1 MSAVIANGLGK
12 VYQRYAKPIDS
23 LKELWFK
30 EQYHEEFWALR
41 DVSFRCEPG
50 EVFGVVGDNGAGKST
65 LLKLLA
71 GTMQQSHG
79 ELVVNGRVSAI
90 LELGSGFHPEY
101 TGLENI
107 KLGCA
112 LLGLNEQQTLE
123 KIPEIIDF
131 SELGDFVKQPVKSY
145 SSGMFVRLAFA
156 VVTSVDPDVLVVD
169 EALSVGDQHF
179 QKKSMDRMMAFKDQ
193 GKSLIFCSHS
203 LYHVKELCKRAIWL
217 DKGIVKM
224 QGTSGEVI
232 DCYNDH
238 VRQQN
243 RVSVPVSVS
252 ATATTTKTK
261 DTPVAESTDSSTLTA
276 HLTEATLLDVT
287 VDINSKPLYRTGD
300 RFAVKVLAH
309 VERSI
314 ALDDVHI
321 GIIIKRNDDVQCFG
335 VSTVLDGKQ
344 LFHVKD
350 RQFGVMYEIQHLD
363 LLSGQYSLE
372 IWLIDSTSVHVYDS
386 MQSCCEFRVS
396 QPNTEVGVAYFEHKW
411 LAPV

>member
-1 MSAVIANGLGK
+1 MSAVVATDLGK
-12 VYQRYAKPIDS
+12 VYLRYAQPIDS
-23 LKELWFK
+23 LKELFLRRK
-30 EQYHEEFWALR
+30 YHEEFWALR
-41 DVSFRCEPG
+41 NVSFRCEPG

-65 LLKLLA
+65 LLKMLA
-71 GTMQQSHG
+71 GTMQPSVGRLQI
-79 ELVVNGRVSAI
+79 NGRVSAI

-112 LLGLNEQQTLE
+112 VLGLNEQQTLE

-131 SELGDFVKQPVKSY
+131 SELGDFIGQPVKSY

-203 LYHVKELCKRAIWL
+203 LYHVKELCKRVIWL

-224 QGTSGEVI
+224 QGNSGEVI
-232 DCYNDH
+232 DSYNDH
-238 VRQQN
+238 VRMQN
-243 RVSVPVSVS
+243 RVMVPVSERTS
-252 ATATTTKTK
+252 TTVALPS
-261 DTPVAESTDSSTLTA
+261 TPEDDGSLTA
-276 HLTEATLLDVT
+276 HLLEAALQDVT
-287 VDINSKPLYRTGD
+287 FDTEVKPLYRTGD
-300 RFAVKVLAH
+300 RFAVKVTAYVQSSL
-309 VERSI
+309 S
-314 ALDDVHI
+314 LDDVHV
-321 GIIIKRNDDVQCFG
+321 GIIIKRNDGVQCFG

-344 LFHVKD
+344 LFHLGE
-350 RQFGVMYEIQHLD
+350 REYGVVYEIPHLT
-363 LLSGQYSLE
+363 LLAGQYSLE
-372 IWLIDSTSVHVYDS
+372 IWLIDATSVHVYDS

-396 QPNTEVGVAYFEHKW
+396 QPNTEVGVVYFEHKW
-411 LAPV
+411 LAPE